1 MLKSFANAFK
11 FLQVTTTKRYLL
23 TEATV
28 IVKTRKI
35 RRKKHEE
42 KDSQKDANFEA
53 KFQELK
59 AKADENS
66 KRLREEKSRNLQ

>member
-1 MLKSFANAFK
+1 MLKSFTNSFK

-23 TEATV
+23 TEAKV
-28 IVKTRKI
+28 IVRTRKI

-42 KDSQKDANFEA
+42 KDAQKDANFQA
-53 KFQELK
+53 KFQQLK

-66 KRLREEKSRNLQ
+66 RKLREEKLRNLQ